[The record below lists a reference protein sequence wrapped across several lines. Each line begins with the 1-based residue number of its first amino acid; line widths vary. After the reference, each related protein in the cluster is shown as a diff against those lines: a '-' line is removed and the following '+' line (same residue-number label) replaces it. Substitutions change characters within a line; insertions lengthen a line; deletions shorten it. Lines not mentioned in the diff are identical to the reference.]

1 MQRAGLSCPAA
12 VICGAVLAYA
22 WFFLQAPWWLIA
34 TFLLPAIY
42 YCISHRY
49 IAAFAYAGGLLLTAL
64 ALHFQ
69 LQDRYSTFVAGER
82 VVIDGRIS
90 GLPQVMESY
99 TRFRFLPLEAGPGAT
114 GSTADLAIAAG
125 QQNEPKLFPEQILVN
140 WYRNAPELLPG
151 QTWRLQLQVKPPW
164 GLVNFQGHDRER
176 WLFAEGIG
184 AQATV
189 RQGELLQDVQ
199 WRGSLDRIRWRISQ
213 DIVAANNHAENAGV
227 IRALAVADTSGLD
240 KSQRN
245 SLAVTGTA
253 HLLAISGLHVG
264 LAYLL
269 AYGLA
274 RLLLLPFGR
283 WLPDSQLVCLVFG
296 WLVACMYAG
305 LAGFST
311 ATVRALVMLS
321 VILLLLVARRR
332 IRPLQSLMLALAV
345 VLLTE
350 PLAPLQAGTWMSFI
364 AVAALMLWFMPRRSN
379 HGGWL
384 SKSLQAQIAVMLV
397 CFPFTAWWFQMSSP
411 AGFFA
416 NLLAIPWVSF
426 VVVPLVLLAIVMWPV
441 NQALFET
448 LVTLADQTA
457 GLLMRLLAK
466 LAVWVQDYST
476 VLQPSWFS
484 LTLAVLA
491 AVLMLLPRGLRV
503 HAPAALLML
512 PLLLPASPV
521 AANRVRMEVLDAGQG
536 TALLLQTGSHLLLY
550 DSGPG
555 SGVASSVGSSLQ
567 SNPATGLGNPS
578 SGQSE
583 ESAAYDLVDSVIH
596 PAILANGF
604 SRPDRII
611 ISHGD
616 LDHAGGL
623 ASLQQKYAS
632 IPVFASLP
640 EPMAG
645 VQACTDELNW
655 NWQDSH
661 FRVLHPSPYLPY
673 KGNDSSCVL
682 EVDVGQFKLLLT
694 GDISSQVEKRLTG
707 RGLDVSRILLVP
719 HHGSRSSSTTE
730 LLHATVPELAL
741 ATAGIGN
748 RFEFPRD
755 DVRQRYLDAGIRFL
769 STHSCGAIS
778 LEVEGDGAMQL
789 RSARRVRAA
798 PWRWPAG
805 AECP

>member
-1 MQRAGLSCPAA
+1 MPKAGLSCPAA
-12 VICGAVLAYA
+12 VICGAVSAYA
-22 WFFLQAPWWLIA
+22 WFFLQAPMWLVA
-34 TFLLPAIY
+34 AFLLPAIY
-42 YCISHRY
+42 LGIYHRY
-49 IAAFAYAGGLLLTAL
+49 IAAFAYACGLLLTAL
-64 ALHFQ
+64 ALQ
-69 LQDRYSTFVAGER
+69 WQMDDRYPYFVVGER
-82 VVIDGRIS
+82 VEIDGRIS

-99 TRFRFLPLEAGPGAT
+99 TRFRFLPLDAGPIST
-114 GSTADLAIAAG
+114 GTVTDRVAAARQQDLPASPPDQI
-125 QQNEPKLFPEQILVN
+125 PKQILVN
-140 WYRNAPELLPG
+140 WYRDAPELLPG

-189 RQGELLQDVQ
+189 RQGELLQDVRWQ
-199 WRGSLDRIRWRISQ
+199 GWLDRVRQQISQ
-213 DIVAANNHAENAGV
+213 DIAAASGNAENAGV

-269 AYGLA
+269 AFGLA

-283 WLPDSQLVCLVFG
+283 WLPDSQLLCLVSG

-379 HGGWL
+379 PGGWL
-384 SKSLQAQIAVMLV
+384 SKSLQAQTAVMLV

-426 VVVPLVLLAIVMWPV
+426 VVVPLVLLAMVLWPV
-441 NQALFET
+441 NQALFEG
-448 LVTLADQTA
+448 LVTLANQTA
-457 GLLMRLLAK
+457 DLLMWLLRV
-466 LAVWVQDYST
+466 LATWVQDYST
-476 VLQPSWFS
+476 VLQPSWLS

-503 HAPAALLML
+503 HAPAALLLL

-521 AANRVRMEVLDAGQG
+521 AANRVRLEVLDAGQG

-555 SGVASSVGSSLQ
+555 SSVGRSLQ
-567 SNPATGLGNPS
+567 SNPGNGLESPS
-578 SGQSE
+578 GSHPE
-583 ESAAYDLVDSVIH
+583 EIAAYDLVDSVIH

-623 ASLQQKYAS
+623 ASLQQKYSSA
-632 IPVFASLP
+632 PVFASLP
-640 EPMAG
+640 VPLTG
-645 VQACTDELNW
+645 VQACTDELSW
-655 NWQDSH
+655 NWQGSH

-694 GDISSQVEKRLTG
+694 GDISSRVEKRLTG

-719 HHGSRSSSTTE
+719 HHGSRSSSATE

-748 RFEFPRD
+748 RFDFPRAE
-755 DVRQRYLDAGIRFL
+755 VRQRYLDAGIRFL
-769 STHSCGAIS
+769 STNRCGAIS
-778 LEVEGDGAMQL
+778 LEVEGDGTLQM

-805 AECP
+805 SECP